1 MRKMHNKL
9 KRVISL
15 FICLLFVLSLA
26 PTSLVLAN
34 PKAASG
40 APGVAT
46 LQHNQYGNDTDGEY
60 TISFSMWY
68 GNNGTSYKLFER
80 IGIKNEFVQVAAGE
94 LEDTSPNP
102 QHGEIQISGRKLP
115 GTYYYQLELT
125 NEHGSTVSNIIS
137 LRVGSAQMSDIVID
151 IVDDEK
157 TQSQFTVE
165 QGVTE
170 YDLIHI
176 DVETPKFSVISS
188 NTSVA
193 KASIVNG
200 NKLRIEGIES
210 GRSGFKIVEETSG
223 EERYVGCRVLKED
236 KTLPGMPDY
245 LSIGQVSEDTDNDL
259 NFWRDIDTD
268 DTNKRMDIRYIYI
281 NGGPFS
287 GWRTWTTEDGGRAKK
302 YITESLKLGMIP
314 FFVYYNIPDSSEDYA
329 VDLAHINDKAYMEA
343 YFKDLKFL
351 LDICIEYAGDETVGM
366 VFEPDFLGYMMQQ
379 SGKQP
384 NEITAV
390 VDAAYSCGVL
400 EKGKD
405 PEFENNVKGLVEAIN
420 YTVEKYYPQAYNGW
434 QFNIWSYNQPGVPGQ
449 GLLHKTEFDGWDE
462 GRKFIKDAA
471 TATAEYYSAA
481 GINSYGTEF
490 ISIDKYGLDGAYEAG
505 AAENPKD
512 SKWLWN
518 ADIWNNYLLYTKTLH
533 EVTEQPVILW
543 QLPVGHL
550 NSTQTPDPYD
560 GGNFD
565 DLSNAVAHY
574 EDSAPTF
581 FFGDTFK
588 ASGEKRTEYFGT
600 NEANDPKIKA
610 EGDTITWGGHMEEAK
625 DAGVISMLFGAGV
638 GASTDAVG
646 SPPTD
651 DYWWITKAQH
661 YFKNPLQLDGSI
673 KPPTPDVKPPR
684 KPSITASTNETTTGD
699 YTISATIPS
708 NSLADS
714 YELFENG
721 KVIDNGSV
729 TSEQASI
736 KKDFAKKPV
745 GDYEYYIKLVNK
757 DGETSSTTIKVSVV
771 KEPITPPEP
780 PIDPPTPGENG
791 YKVEFEVTQDWN
803 SGANYQMTIRNT
815 GSKPITDWTL
825 TFEFAKKIQSAWDV
839 KLTEKS
845 GVYTVI
851 PNSWNKTI
859 PANGSIS
866 FGGACDG
873 GIGNIK
879 PTNIKLTGTGIGEG
893 SGEITPPPT
902 PESPKKASITASTAD
917 SKDGKYSV
925 SASIPKDSKA
935 TKYEI
940 FENGKSIKTG
950 NVTAVTA
957 TVKCDIAKTAS
968 GNFEYYVALTN
979 DAGTTKSDKISVKVT
994 IDSEGGGTNPDPTE
1008 KAWKAGTSYQKG
1020 DVVTYS
1026 GKTYI
1031 CLQPHQSLHGWEPTN
1046 VPALWAIK

>member
-9 KRVISL
+9 KRVTSL
-15 FICLLFVLSLA
+15 FICLLFVLSLT
-26 PTSLVLAN
+26 PTSLALAT

-80 IGIKNEFVQVAAGE
+80 IGIKNEFVEVAAGE

-125 NEHGSTVSNIIS
+125 NEHGSTMSNIIS
-137 LRVGSAQMSDIVID
+137 LRVGSAEMSDIVID
-151 IVDDEK
+151 VVDDEK

-170 YDLIHI
+170 YELVHI
-176 DVETPKFSVISS
+176 DVENPKFSVISS

-200 NKLRIEGIES
+200 NKLRIEGIDG

-223 EERYVGCRVLKED
+223 EERYVGCRVLEKD

-302 YITESLKLGMIP
+302 YITESLKMGMIP

-329 VDLAHINDKAYMEA
+329 VDLAHINDTKYMEA

-351 LDICIEYAGDETVGM
+351 LDICVEYAGDETVGM

-390 VDAAYSCGVL
+390 VDAAYSSGVL

-405 PEFENNVKGLVEAIN
+405 PEFENSVKGLVEAIN

-449 GLLHKTEFDGWDE
+449 GLLHKTEYAGWDE

-471 TATAEYYSAA
+471 TATAEYYDAA

-505 AAENPKD
+505 APENPKD

-588 ASGEKRTEYFGT
+588 AGGGKRTEYFGT
-600 NEANDPKIKA
+600 NEANDPKIKTQ
-610 EGDTITWGGHMEEAK
+610 GDTITWGGHMEEAK

-651 DYWWITKAQH
+651 DYWWITKAQ
-661 YFKNPLQLDGSI
+661 
-673 KPPTPDVKPPR
+673 
-684 KPSITASTNETTTGD
+684 
-699 YTISATIPS
+699 
-708 NSLADS
+708 
-714 YELFENG
+714 
-721 KVIDNGSV
+721 
-729 TSEQASI
+729 
-736 KKDFAKKPV
+736 
-745 GDYEYYIKLVNK
+745 
-757 DGETSSTTIKVSVV
+757 
-771 KEPITPPEP
+771 
-780 PIDPPTPGENG
+780 
-791 YKVEFEVTQDWN
+791 
-803 SGANYQMTIRNT
+803 
-815 GSKPITDWTL
+815 
-825 TFEFAKKIQSAWDV
+825 
-839 KLTEKS
+839 
-845 GVYTVI
+845 
-851 PNSWNKTI
+851 
-859 PANGSIS
+859 
-866 FGGACDG
+866 
-873 GIGNIK
+873 
-879 PTNIKLTGTGIGEG
+879 
-893 SGEITPPPT
+893 
-902 PESPKKASITASTAD
+902 
-917 SKDGKYSV
+917 
-925 SASIPKDSKA
+925 
-935 TKYEI
+935 
-940 FENGKSIKTG
+940 
-950 NVTAVTA
+950 
-957 TVKCDIAKTAS
+957 
-968 GNFEYYVALTN
+968 
-979 DAGTTKSDKISVKVT
+979 
-994 IDSEGGGTNPDPTE
+994 
-1008 KAWKAGTSYQKG
+1008 
-1020 DVVTYS
+1020 
-1026 GKTYI
+1026 
-1031 CLQPHQSLHGWEPTN
+1031 
-1046 VPALWAIK
+1046 